1 MEDARVPLVRRQ
13 SGRMVQGR
21 ASECGARACRAGGGV
36 LMAAD
41 RERVVQAVERA
52 MREVLRDSTAG
63 TDGEWRA
70 DAERVADAA
79 LKAIAEGD
87 R

>member
-1 MEDARVPLVRRQ
+1 
-13 SGRMVQGR
+13 MVDD
-21 ASECGARACRAGGGV
+21 E
-36 LMAAD
+36 
-41 RERVVQAVERA
+41 RERVLQAVERA

-63 TDGEWRA
+63 TDGEWRE

-79 LKAIAEGD
+79 LGAIAEEA

>member
-1 MEDARVPLVRRQ
+1 
-13 SGRMVQGR
+13 
-21 ASECGARACRAGGGV
+21 
-36 LMAAD
+36 MAAD